1 MITKHSDWHIV
12 FLLASLT
19 ILYMPTTVAQIPPTS
34 PLCPECGT
42 IQKSGKLSCC
52 ARGGSWFGNC
62 GSGRT
67 TQTGHSWYEGIQA
80 CTARQS
86 QTVVG
91 QQLHAPQPKGNAS
104 SGGVSMG
111 MNSKA
116 VMTANVLPSA
126 PANTSAL
133 MSDAAPITASTTT
146 SINTSARMPIDT
158 PVPSTALSHQVAL
171 ESTAYYIDMTTTSA
185 IPAIT
190 HTLENTQTPIVAI
203 LPRNASTNLSAG
215 GAIINL
221 IHHSADISRTILS
234 RTSTSASNL
243 ALEVKHLLHLV
254 THMSIIL
261 VIV

>member
-1 MITKHSDWHIV
+1 
-12 FLLASLT
+12 
-19 ILYMPTTVAQIPPTS
+19 MPTPEVTRTHTS
-34 PLCPECGT
+34 SECLKCGSSQT
-42 IQKSGKLSCC
+42 FGKLSCC
-52 ARGGSWFGNC
+52 ARGGSWFEHCGNA
-62 GSGRT
+62 GNGLRSHT
-67 TQTGHSWYEGIQA
+67 WYEGIEVCKARHFQ
-80 CTARQS
+80 TA
-86 QTVVG
+86 VDPE
-91 QQLHAPQPKGNAS
+91 LHASQAETDAS
-104 SGGVSMG
+104 SVDVNTS
-111 MNSKA
+111 MNSKTVIVSA
-116 VMTANVLPSA
+116 YVATSA

-133 MSDAAPITASTTT
+133 MSDAAPIPASTTT

-158 PVPSTALSHQVAL
+158 PVPSTALSHQLAL

-234 RTSTSASNL
+234 RTSTSAPNL